1 MKKLLIIIILAM
13 ITIFLSITG
22 NSINLFNIN
31 EHDINILKQN
41 DKILIEENIKFQ
53 ANTNES
59 NKQIIFWISE
69 LAQEIQFKFFENEI
83 AFSYLE
89 NNNYSVN
96 ISSYNLSNNSILNLN
111 INYYIEEDYT
121 EFKKITTYD
130 TNKLSIQFNDE
141 NIFEA
146 NHLSHKSEIL
156 ISLYTPTEAP
166 ISIYIFISIFLILLL
181 ILIVTYY
188 IFTNQKKSKIKNIT
202 GESKELLSTKKLL
215 LMSILK
221 QLEKE
226 YRAKKISDD
235 TYNKLRDLYKQ
246 EAVESMKKLEDI
258 ESEII

>member
-13 ITIFLSITG
+13 ITIFPSIMG
-22 NSINLFNIN
+22 NSLNLFNVN
-31 EHDINILKQN
+31 EHDIDIIKQN
-41 DKILIEENIKFQ
+41 EKILIEENIKFRV
-53 ANTNES
+53 NTNET

-69 LAQEIQFKFFENEI
+69 LAQDIQFKLFDNEI
-83 AFSYLE
+83 EFSYLK

-96 ISSYNLSNNSILNLN
+96 ISSYNISNNSIINLN
-111 INYYIEEDYT
+111 INYFIEEDYT
-121 EFKKITTYD
+121 EFKKIMIYD
-130 TNKLSIQFNDE
+130 TNILSINFNDE
-141 NIFEA
+141 NIFNA
-146 NHLSHKSEIL
+146 NHLSYNSEIL

-181 ILIVTYY
+181 ILILTYY
-188 IFTNQKKSKIKNIT
+188 IFSKQKKSKIKNIT
-202 GESKELLSTKKLL
+202 GESKELLSTKKIL